1 MNRGVSII
9 RVVPVSD
16 DIKSAL
22 SNQPHSYFNPEC
34 VDYFIE
40 TIFNV
45 PYNSDLYSL
54 LKRFSSPEDGG
65 MALNDIE
72 ELRSELLEILSG
84 KVKDYD
90 FNLKSMHT
98 VETLLFLYQN
108 LSLLVLRDQTN
119 EVYCR
124 FGSKFLF

>member
-45 PYNSDLYSL
+45 PYNSNLYSL
-54 LKRFSSPEDGG
+54 LKRSSSPDNGSMG
-65 MALNDIE
+65 LDDIE
-72 ELRSELLEILSG
+72 ELRNEVLEILSG

-90 FNLKSMHT
+90 FDLNS
-98 VETLLFLYQN
+98 VYVVNTLTFLYQN
-108 LSLLVLRDQTN
+108 LSLLVLRGLTN
-119 EVYCR
+119 EVYCK
-124 FGSKFLF
+124 FGANDFY